1 MEILVVVA
9 MVGLLLSLAIGAH
22 SFATSTALRNR
33 TIVMHKGILNAMEV
47 FKTEHQVYPEPAHPG
62 ETATLDS
69 GSFQVG
75 GAMMLYQLLSAD
87 GTDQIKPAVSAA
99 TASDG
104 RTDENEA
111 ARVLFPGMEPGM
123 WREVD
128 GRYVL
133 IDSYGHPF
141 QFSKGG
147 TPGAVNETFDVWSFG
162 GDVRRTADLD
172 ETAKRDG
179 AITGRWIKNF

>member
-1 MEILVVVA
+1 MEILVVTA
-9 MVGLLLSLAIGAH
+9 IVGLLLSLAIGAH

-33 TIVMHKGILNAMEV
+33 TIVIHKGILNAMEV
-47 FKTEHQVYPEPAHPG
+47 FKTEHQVYPEPANPG
-62 ETATLDS
+62 ETVTLDS
-69 GSFQVG
+69 SSFEIG
-75 GAMMLYQLLSAD
+75 GAAMLYQLLSAD
-87 GTDQIKPAVSAA
+87 GNDHIKPAAPPA

-104 RTDENEA
+104 STDANEA
-111 ARVLFPGMEPGM
+111 TRILFPGMEPAM

-141 QFSKGG
+141 QFTKGG

-172 ETAKRDG
+172 ETAKRDA